1 VIDARGLW
9 PMSAP
14 RLTLVTRDS
23 YLPAAEDPT
32 MSTFVI
38 VHGAWGSPAE
48 MEPVVAPLESAGHA
62 AITVDLPCVDAGA
75 TLEQY
80 AAAVRAVLPEDPAD
94 VVLVGHSF
102 GGFTVSTIAAE
113 NVGMSVAYVA
123 AWIPQPGVSVIDLFL
138 GSDPFADGDED
149 AGIAAFGGMIASAGA
164 GRCALDIDHLV
175 AAVDPSAREAIR
187 SYLEQT
193 QRPQGIAALRQKWN
207 GDLPVSG
214 RRTYVVTT
222 ADTIVPPG
230 AQRAMAASVGAD
242 VVEIDTGHSPFSE
255 QPARLAELLVA
266 TTR

>member
-1 VIDARGLW
+1 
-9 PMSAP
+9 
-14 RLTLVTRDS
+14 
-23 YLPAAEDPT
+23 

-48 MEPVVAPLESAGHA
+48 MEPVVEPLESAGHA
-62 AITVDLPCVDAGA
+62 VITVDLPCVDAGA

-80 AAAVRAVLPEDPAD
+80 AVALRTDLPDDPAD

-113 NVGMSVAYVA
+113 NVGISVVYVA
-123 AWIPQPGVSVIDLFL
+123 AWVPQPGASVIDLFL

-149 AGIAAFGGMIASAGA
+149 AGIAAFGGLIASAGA
-164 GRCALDIDHLV
+164 GLCALDIDQLV
-175 AAVDPSAREAIR
+175 ATVDPSEQDATR

-207 GDLPVSG
+207 GDLPTSG
-214 RRTYVVTT
+214 RLTYVVTT
-222 ADTIVPPG
+222 ADTLVPPE

-242 VVEIDTGHSPFSE
+242 VVEIDTGHSPFGE
-255 QPARLAELLVA
+255 QPARLAELLIA